1 MAFVS
6 FDNFFKVSVVVKDI
20 VIPPIRIHFIHRIIT
35 TICVRGDGWVF
46 GGEGVGGG
54 PAGGERVV
62 EPYAEVEVFEVHR
75 GWACAEALLLLA
87 GVAVAVVC
95 RT

>member
-1 MAFVS
+1 MDHCNNLFA
-6 FDNFFKVSVVVKDI
+6 
-20 VIPPIRIHFIHRIIT
+20 PIGIHEVLRIIT
-35 TICVRGDGWVF
+35 AVGVRGDGWVF

-62 EPYAEVEVFEVHR
+62 EPCAEVEVFEVHR

-87 GVAVAVVC
+87 GVAVAVV
-95 RT
+95 